1 MITASDLHGIMAMMP
16 AFTTDDGDDV
26 RATETVDVGRLHDGV
41 DRIIR
46 DGADAIATTGSFGE
60 FSNLLPAEFETLV
73 RATVEVVDS
82 RVPVIIGATSAHTRE
97 AIQKL
102 EFIRDAG
109 ADAVIV
115 GVPYYFPSTV
125 ANAVRF
131 YRDVAAMFPSLGI
144 LIYHNPTLH
153 HVTLPIDAFTEI
165 TKSPNVIGMKD
176 SHRSPAAF
184 MQLMKI
190 IRGKISVFVHQA
202 QYYPYAELGA
212 SGFWSIDAWMGIE
225 PLVFLRDA
233 VDGGNIEA
241 AKEVIADTMNMRGD
255 PTALQWREPG
265 HKIAVRF
272 AGYCDPGP
280 LRPPFL
286 EIPQE
291 VLDRQKARAA
301 HWRAIR
307 EKYRKGQPTAATG

>member
-1 MITASDLHGIMAMMP
+1 MWGGSMTASIGSSGMAP
-16 AFTTDDGDDV
+16 TPSPPLA
-26 RATETVDVGRLHDGV
+26 ASE
-41 DRIIR
+41 
-46 DGADAIATTGSFGE
+46 
-60 FSNLLPAEFETLV
+60 V

-82 RVPVIIGATSAHTRE
+82 RVPVIIGATSLHTRE

-131 YRDVAAMFPSLGI
+131 YRDVAAMFPTLGI

-241 AKEVIADTMNMRGD
+241 AKEVIADTMNKRGD

-301 HWRAIR
+301 HWRAIC
-307 EKYRKGQPTAATG
+307 EKYREAQTTAATA

>member
-1 MITASDLHGIMAMMP
+1 MITAADLHGIMAMMP
-16 AFTTDDGDDV
+16 AFATDDGDDV
-26 RATETVDVGRLHDGV
+26 RATDTIDVERLRDGV

-46 DGADAIATTGSFGE
+46 DGANAIATTGSFGE

-73 RATVEVVDS
+73 HATVEVVAK
-82 RVPVIIGATSAHTRE
+82 RVPVIIGCTSLHTRE
-97 AIQKL
+97 AMQKMAM
-102 EFIRDAG
+102 IRDAG

-131 YRDVAAMFPSLGI
+131 YHDVADMYPDLGV

-153 HVTLPIDAFTEI
+153 HVTLPVDAFNEI
-165 TKSPNVIGMKD
+165 VKSPNVIGMKD

-184 MQLMKI
+184 MQLMNI
-190 IRGKISVFVHQA
+190 VRGRISVFVHQA

-212 SGFWSIDAWMGIE
+212 AGFWSIDAWMGLE

-233 VDGGNIEA
+233 VDRGDVEA
-241 AKEVIADTMNMRGD
+241 AKEAITDTMFKRGD
-255 PTALQWREPG
+255 PTALHWREPG

-286 EIPQE
+286 EIPE
-291 VLDRQKARAA
+291 DVLDRQRARAE
-301 HWRAIR
+301 HWRGLC
-307 EKYRKGQPTAATG
+307 EKYGPMGDAIAAG

>member
-1 MITASDLHGIMAMMP
+1 MVTAADLHGIMAMMP

-26 RATETVDVGRLHDGV
+26 HATDTVDVARLHDGV
-41 DRIIR
+41 DRIIT
-46 DGADAIATTGSFGE
+46 DGANAIATTGSFGE

-73 RATVEVVDS
+73 RSTVEAVDK
-82 RVPVIIGATSAHTRE
+82 RVPTIIGCTSLHTRE
-97 AIQKL
+97 AMQRM

-131 YRDVAAMFPSLGI
+131 YRDVAEMFPTLGV

-153 HVTLPIDAFTEI
+153 HVTLPVDAFTEI

-184 MQLMKI
+184 MELMKI
-190 IRGKISVFVHQA
+190 VRGKISVFVHQA

-212 SGFWSIDAWMGIE
+212 SGFWSIDAWMGLE

-233 VDGGNIEA
+233 VDGGDIEA
-241 AKEVIADTMNMRGD
+241 AKECISDTQFKRGD
-255 PTALQWREPG
+255 STALQWREPG

-286 EIPQE
+286 EIPQD
-291 VLDRQKARAA
+291 VLDRQKARAE
-301 HWRAIR
+301 HWRSIC
-307 EKYRKGQPTAATG
+307 EKYRDAGKTAAAE

>member
-1 MITASDLHGIMAMMP
+1 MLTAADLHGIMAMMP

-26 RATETVDVGRLHDGV
+26 QATDTIDVDRLRDGV
-41 DRIIR
+41 DRIIG
-46 DGADAIATTGSFGE
+46 DGANAIATTGSFGE
-60 FSNLLPAEFETLV
+60 FSNLLPNEFETLV
-73 RATVEVVDS
+73 HSTVEAVDK
-82 RVPVIIGATSAHTRE
+82 RVPTIIGCTSLHTRE
-97 AIQKL
+97 AVQRM

-131 YRDVAAMFPSLGI
+131 YHDVAEMFPTLAV

-153 HVTLPIDAFTEI
+153 HVTLPVDAFIEI

-184 MQLMKI
+184 MDLMKLVH
-190 IRGKISVFVHQA
+190 GKISVFVHQA

-212 SGFWSIDAWMGIE
+212 AGFWSIDAWMGLE

-233 VDGGNIEA
+233 VDRGDIEA
-241 AKEVIADTMNMRGD
+241 AKDCIMDTQFKRGD
-255 PTALQWREPG
+255 STALQWREPG

-291 VLDRQKARAA
+291 VLNRQKARAE
-301 HWRAIR
+301 HWRSIC
-307 EKYRKGQPTAATG
+307 EKYGMAQKTVA

>member
-41 DRIIR
+41 DRIIG

-82 RVPVIIGATSAHTRE
+82 RVPVIIGATSLHTRE

-241 AKEVIADTMNMRGD
+241 AKEVIADTMNKRGD

-301 HWRAIR
+301 HWRAIC
-307 EKYRKGQPTAATG
+307 EKYREAQTTAATA

>member
-1 MITASDLHGIMAMMP
+1 MITSADLHGIMAMMP
-16 AFTTDDGDDV
+16 AFTTDDGDDIK
-26 RATETVDVGRLHDGV
+26 ALNTIDTDRLRDGV
-41 DRIIR
+41 DRIIK
-46 DGADAIATTGSFGE
+46 DGANAIATTGSFGE

-73 RATVEVVDS
+73 HSTVEVVNK
-82 RVPVIIGATSAHTRE
+82 RVPVIIGCTSLHTRE
-97 AIQKL
+97 AIQKM

-131 YRDVAAMFPSLGI
+131 YRDIAEMFPTLGV

-153 HVTLPIDAFTEI
+153 NVTLPVEAFTEI
-165 TKSPNVIGMKD
+165 VKSPNVIGMKD
-176 SHRSPAAF
+176 SHRYPPAF

-190 IRGKISVFVHQA
+190 VRGKMSIFVHQA

-212 SGFWSIDAWMGIE
+212 AGFWSIDAWMGLA
-225 PLVFLRDA
+225 PLVYLRDA
-233 VDGGNIEA
+233 VDAGNIDA
-241 AKEVIADTMNMRGD
+241 AKEAIADTMFKRGD

-286 EIPQE
+286 EIPQD
-291 VLDRQKARAA
+291 VLERQKARAE
-301 HWRAIR
+301 HWRSIC
-307 EKYRKGQPTAATG
+307 EKYALVRKAM

>member
-1 MITASDLHGIMAMMP
+1 MLAAADLHGIMVMMP

-26 RATETVDVGRLHDGV
+26 HATETVDVGRLHDGV
-41 DRIIR
+41 DRIIT

-73 RATVEVVDS
+73 RATVEVVDG
-82 RVPVIIGATSAHTRE
+82 RVPVIIGCTSLHTRE
-97 AIQKL
+97 AIQKM

-131 YRDVAAMFPSLGI
+131 YRDVAEMFPTLGI

-153 HVTLPIDAFTEI
+153 HVTLPVAAFTEI
-165 TKSPNVIGMKD
+165 AKIPNVIGMKD

-184 MQLMKI
+184 MELMNI
-190 IRGKISVFVHQA
+190 VRSKISVFVHQA

-212 SGFWSIDAWMGIE
+212 SGFWSIDAWMGLE

-233 VDGGNIEA
+233 VDSGNIEA
-241 AKEVIADTMNMRGD
+241 AKEAIIDTMAKRGD

-301 HWRAIR
+301 HWRSIC
-307 EKYRKGQPTAATG
+307 EKYRDPKKTAAAE